1 MRCAVIKQMAI
12 LHHLLSFMNSS
23 QNKLSFYHVL
33 NRTKIEQLM
42 AVVVVIFPQLEI
54 CGNSFIIFSYLL
66 LIM

>member
-1 MRCAVIKQMAI
+1 
-12 LHHLLSFMNSS
+12 MNSS

-66 LIM
+66 LIMWKSEQNIDLTGLKKI

>member
-1 MRCAVIKQMAI
+1 
-12 LHHLLSFMNSS
+12 MNSS

>member
-1 MRCAVIKQMAI
+1 
-12 LHHLLSFMNSS
+12 MNSS

-33 NRTKIEQLM
+33 NRTEIEQLM

>member
-1 MRCAVIKQMAI
+1 
-12 LHHLLSFMNSS
+12 MNSS

-33 NRTKIEQLM
+33 NRTEIEQLM

-66 LIM
+66 LIMWKSEQNINLTGLKKI